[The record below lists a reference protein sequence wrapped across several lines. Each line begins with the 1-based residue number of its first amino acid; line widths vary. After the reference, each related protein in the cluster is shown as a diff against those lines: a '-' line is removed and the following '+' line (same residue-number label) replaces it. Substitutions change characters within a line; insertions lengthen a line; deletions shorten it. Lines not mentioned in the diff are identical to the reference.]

1 MHDVI
6 GGVGMAEIGEP
17 QVGACRVV
25 AFVGDGHVLRR
36 QHLAGDDLA
45 FPIAHDAREGVAVE
59 HERCHDVG
67 DEITAGTGDVRLQ
80 HHGAHVR
87 QVTAAALF
95 HDRQAGD
102 GGLEH
107 LHATEHG

>member
-1 MHDVI
+1 MHDVL
-6 GGVGMAEIGEP
+6 GGVGMAEIGES

-59 HERCHDVG
+59 HERGHDVG
-67 DEITAGTGDVRLQ
+67 DEITA
-80 HHGAHVR
+80 
-87 QVTAAALF
+87 
-95 HDRQAGD
+95 
-102 GGLEH
+102 
-107 LHATEHG
+107 